1 MQRNYLHLSLGL
13 LPNPPPPHIN
23 HYYFILPINYVY
35 CLHGGYPGVYVVYG
49 HGLAG
54 YDSMILHYTN
64 IQSAIHSSSS
74 ENGFVN
80 Y

>member
-49 HGLAG
+49 HGLA
-54 YDSMILHYTN
+54 DMI
-64 IQSAIHSSSS
+64 A
-74 ENGFVN
+74 
-80 Y
+80 